1 MTGAGSG
8 SLAFVVEDS
17 FDTLPGTP
25 QYYEF
30 GRNVTVSELEL
41 ANALQRTR
49 AVGEVESVESI
60 AQQLEGAFAVE
71 AVVSNDVHDEVHNLI
86 FNDAGTGFTPG
97 AAPSGRVYAGLDY
110 LSGTAERE
118 LQACIPLEY
127 SVTYEEGS
135 LVRYS
140 LSMAYADE
148 ALNTS
153 ITPSSVTTV
162 SEGSSVPYHGASLT
176 IDSTAQGE
184 YLQSATLSITGV
196 SRFRRGAQRAPVD
209 AVVGPCETSFDTSA
223 IITGTDELELAYGAA
238 SSTAPQDTVGGVSA
252 ALDIA
257 TAGGTPVA
265 TYAMENAT
273 PNSHAWAD
281 LVTAD
286 TDTTESISWQVNG
299 VSVA

>member
-17 FDTLPGTP
+17 FSTLPGTP

-118 LQACIPLEY
+118 LQACIPLEF

-153 ITPSSVTTV
+153 ITPSNVTTA

-176 IDSTAQGE
+176 IDNTAQGE
-184 YLQSATLSITGV
+184 YLQSATLSITGI

-209 AVVGPCETSFDTSA
+209 AVVGPCEASFDTSA
-223 IITGTDELELAYGAA
+223 IITGTDELELAYGSA

-265 TYAMENAT
+265 TYNMENAT
-273 PNSHAWAD
+273 PESHAWAD
-281 LVTAD
+281 LVAAE
-286 TDTTESISWQVNG
+286 TDTTDSISWQVNG

>member
-1 MTGAGSG
+1 MTGAGSA

-17 FDTLPGTP
+17 FNTLPGTP

-41 ANALQRTR
+41 TNALQRTR

-86 FNDAGTGFTPG
+86 FNDGGTGFAPG

-148 ALNTS
+148 SLDTS

-162 SEGSSVPYHGASLT
+162 SDGSSVPFHGASLS
-176 IDSTAQGE
+176 IDSNAQGQ

-223 IITGTDELELAYGAA
+223 IVTGTDELELAYGASA
-238 SSTAPQDTVGGVSA
+238 STAPQDTVGGVSA
-252 ALDIA
+252 SLDLA
-257 TAGGTPVA
+257 TAGGTAVT
-265 TYAMENAT
+265 TYNLSDAT
-273 PNSHAWAD
+273 PESHAWAD
-281 LVTAD
+281 LIAAD
-286 TDTTESISWQVNG
+286 TDTTEEIAWQVNG

>member
-17 FDTLPGTP
+17 FNTLPGSP

-30 GRNVTVSELEL
+30 GRNVTISELEL
-41 ANALQRTR
+41 TNALQRTR

-60 AQQLEGAFAVE
+60 AQRLEGAFAVE

-86 FNDAGTGFTPG
+86 FNDGGTGFAPG

-127 SVTYEEGS
+127 SVTYEEDS

-153 ITPSSVTTV
+153 ITPSSVTAV
-162 SEGSSVPYHGASLT
+162 SEGSSVPYHGAGLT
-176 IDSTAQGE
+176 IDSNAQGE
-184 YLQSATLSITGV
+184 YLQSATLSISGI

-209 AVVGPCETSFDTSA
+209 AVMGPCETTFDTSV
-223 IITGTDELELAYGAA
+223 IITGTDELELAYGSA
-238 SSTAPQDTVGGVSA
+238 SATAPQDLVGGVPAS
-252 ALDIA
+252 LDLA
-257 TAGGTPVA
+257 TAGGTPVT
-265 TYAMENAT
+265 TYNLSDAT
-273 PNSHAWAD
+273 PESHAWSD
-281 LVTAD
+281 LVAAETN
-286 TDTTESISWQVNG
+286 TTEDIAWQVNG

>member
-1 MTGAGSG
+1 MTGAGSA

-17 FDTLPGTP
+17 FNTLPGTP
-25 QYYEF
+25 SYYEF
-30 GRNVTVSELEL
+30 GRNVSVTELEL
-41 ANALQRTR
+41 TNALQRSR
-49 AVGEVESVESI
+49 AVGETESVESI
-60 AQQLEGAFAVE
+60 AQRLEGAFAVE
-71 AVVSNDVHDEVHNLI
+71 ADVSNDVHDQVHNLV

-127 SVTYEEGS
+127 QLIYEEDS
-135 LVRYS
+135 LVRYV
-140 LSMAYADE
+140 LTMAYADE

-162 SEGSSVPYHGASLT
+162 SDGSSVPYHGTTLT
-176 IDSTAQGE
+176 IDSNAQGQ
-184 YLQSATLSITGV
+184 YLQSATLSISGI

-209 AVVGPCETSFDTSA
+209 AVVGPCNATLDTDA
-223 IITGTDELELAYGAA
+223 IVTGTDELELAYGASA
-238 SSTAPQDTVGGVSA
+238 STAPQDSVGGVSA

-257 TAGGTPVA
+257 TAGGTAVA
-265 TYAMENAT
+265 TYNLSNVT

-281 LVTAD
+281 LVAAE
-286 TDTTESISWQVNG
+286 TDTTDSISWQVNG

>member
-17 FDTLPGTP
+17 FNTLPSDP
-25 QYYEF
+25 QYYGF
-30 GRNVTVSELEL
+30 GRNTSVTEMELT
-41 ANALQRTR
+41 NALQRSR
-49 AVGEVESVESI
+49 AVGETESVESI
-60 AQQLEGAFAVE
+60 AQRLEGAFAVE
-71 AVVSNDVHDEVHNLI
+71 ADVSNDVHDQVHNLV
-86 FNDAGTGFTPG
+86 FNDGGTGFTPG

-127 SVTYEEGS
+127 QLIYEEDS
-135 LVRYS
+135 LVRYV
-140 LSMAYADE
+140 LTMAYADE
-148 ALNTS
+148 ALDTS
-153 ITPSSVTTV
+153 ITPSNVTTA
-162 SEGSSVPYHGASLT
+162 SKGSSVPYHGTTLT
-176 IDSTAQGE
+176 IDSNAQGE
-184 YLQSATLSITGV
+184 YLQSATLSISGI

-209 AVVGPCETSFDTSA
+209 AVVGPCNATLDTDA
-223 IITGTDELELAYGAA
+223 IITGTDELELAYGGSA
-238 SSTAPQDTVGGVSA
+238 TAPQDQVGGVSA

-265 TYAMENAT
+265 TYNMENAT

-281 LVTAD
+281 LVAAE
-286 TDTTESISWQVNG
+286 TDTTDSISWQVNG